1 MGSSSPRTDLAR
13 FGAILSLSMSLH
25 EENTRVKKIFFLW
38 KAGARGGREVEEE
51 AVGRAWA
58 LRLWPFR
65 EDDDDSNDDDG
76 EGDDDDDD
84 DDS

>member
-38 KAGARGGREVEEE
+38 KAGARGGREEE
-51 AVGRAWA
+51 AVGRVWA

>member
-1 MGSSSPRTDLAR
+1 M
-13 FGAILSLSMSLH
+13 
-25 EENTRVKKIFFLW
+25 KKIFFLW